1 MAPKKNK
8 EQTFNLSSFA
18 SLSGDQNSSWA
29 DEEETSFKAPAK
41 AEFITNPMG
50 AGAPWSRGP
59 TAPSEGGWKSFG
71 SESAPIPD
79 APPFTA
85 RVGNVS
91 YNVTE
96 EDLEQFFGVQHNLQV
111 ASVRLPRNADGQ
123 VRGSAYVDFAD
134 RQSLVTALSLG
145 GELILDRKV
154 SVQVAEQRTGGFGA
168 GGGEFDWG
176 KRAAP
181 GEGFGSRSDFGA
193 PRGPPGV
200 DRLSRFRRNA
210 DEPEI
215 DWSSRVAP
223 GVARGAGVDFSS
235 RPPPRFREPEP
246 EFNWGARK
254 APPAAVQ
261 PLGGPRRDRAPRA
274 PREAEPE
281 PEFDWGKRTAAPA
294 ALRNN
299 NHNNSHKSSSRSSG
313 PELDWSKKPSK
324 KEPELNW
331 GASRGGA
338 GAPGAGAGSA
348 EASAAPVVEDP
359 AKEAQKREKERIA
372 GMSQGFKALQ
382 IDEEEDENTQDA
394 QNKPAAP
401 KEANSIGAIQQAQ
414 REATTGG
421 WNKA

>member
-59 TAPSEGGWKSFG
+59 SAPAEGGWKSFG
-71 SESAPIPD
+71 SESAPVPD
-79 APPFTA
+79 YPPFTA

-96 EDLEQFFGVQHNLQV
+96 QDLEEFFGVQHNLKV

-134 RQSLVTALSLG
+134 RQSLVSALALA

-200 DRLSRFRRNA
+200 DRLSRFRRNT

-215 DWSSRVAP
+215 DWSARVAP
-223 GVARGAGVDFSS
+223 GVARGAGADFSS

-246 EFNWGARK
+246 ELNWGARK
-254 APPAAVQ
+254 APPAAAQ
-261 PLGGPRRDRAPRA
+261 PLHAPRRERPAPR
-274 PREAEPE
+274 E
-281 PEFDWGKRTAAPA
+281 PEFDWGKRTTAPA
-294 ALRNN
+294 VLRNN
-299 NHNNSHKSSSRSSG
+299 SNNHSHKSSSRSSG

-331 GASRGGA
+331 GAPRSGSATPGA
-338 GAPGAGAGSA
+338 GAAGAPGAPGAGASP
-348 EASAAPVVEDP
+348 APVVEDP

-382 IDEEEDENTQDA
+382 IDDEEDENTQEA
-394 QNKPAAP
+394 QNKPAVQ

-414 REATTGG
+414 REATSGG
-421 WNKA
+421 WSKA